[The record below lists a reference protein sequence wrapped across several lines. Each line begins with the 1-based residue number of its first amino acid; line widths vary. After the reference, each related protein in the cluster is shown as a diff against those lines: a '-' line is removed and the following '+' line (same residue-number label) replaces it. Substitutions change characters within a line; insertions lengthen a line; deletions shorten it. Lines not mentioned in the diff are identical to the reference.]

1 MNNQSFISIC
11 IPAYK
16 NIDYVKRLLDSI
28 AVQTYKNFEVIITD
42 DSSDSDIESL
52 CNSYSHLFELRYVKN
67 LKNLNTPENW
77 NEAVRHAR
85 YEWIK
90 IMHDDDWLATPDSL
104 LFFAQS
110 IVSNPNA
117 QFFFSSYSNV
127 YDHCNRIQHM
137 YLSAFWKRL
146 LKGNPE
152 ILISENVIGPPSV
165 TLYKKNH
172 LLYDREM
179 KYVVDI
185 DFYTR
190 YLEDAQWHYI
200 NKPLIHVG
208 ISHAQVTKYTFGV
221 AEVHLKESL
230 LMLHKKSETI
240 LKNIVVFDGWWRLM
254 RNFKIK
260 QAADIQKIGFSAII
274 PPLLTKLILF
284 QSKIPSG
291 LLSVGL
297 LSKLMMSCCYLKIAA
312 FKSFRNIS

>member
-1 MNNQSFISIC
+1 MLPSISIC
-11 IPAYK
+11 VPAYK
-16 NIDYVKRLLDSI
+16 RTDYIKRLLDSV
-28 AVQTYKNFEVIITD
+28 ATQTYKNFEVIITD
-42 DSSDSDIESL
+42 DSPDSDIHKL
-52 CNSYSHLFELRYVKN
+52 CDSYTHLFELRYVKN
-67 LKNLNTPENW
+67 PLNLNTPENW

-85 YEWIK
+85 HEWIK
-90 IMHDDDWLATPDSL
+90 IMHDDDWFAMPDSL

-110 IVSNPNA
+110 IDSNPQA
-117 QFFFSSYSNV
+117 HFIFSAYANV
-127 YDHCNRIQHM
+127 FDHSNRIQHM
-137 YLSAFWKRL
+137 YLSAFWKQL

-152 ILISENVIGPPSV
+152 ILISENIIGPPSV

-172 LLYDREM
+172 LLYDCEM

-230 LMLHKKSETI
+230 MMLQKKSETI

-254 RNFKIK
+254 RNFKIIK
-260 QAADIQKIGFSAII
+260 RLKNFTIKII
-274 PPLLTKLILF
+274 P
-284 QSKIPSG
+284 
-291 LLSVGL
+291 
-297 LSKLMMSCCYLKIAA
+297 SC
-312 FKSFRNIS
+312 R

>member
-1 MNNQSFISIC
+1 MLPSISIC
-11 IPAYK
+11 VPAYK
-16 NIDYVKRLLDSI
+16 RTDYIKRLLDSV
-28 AVQTYKNFEVIITD
+28 ATQTYKNFEVIITD
-42 DSSDSDIESL
+42 DSPDSDIHKL
-52 CNSYSHLFELRYVKN
+52 CDSYTHLFELRYVKN
-67 LKNLNTPENW
+67 PLNLNTPENW

-90 IMHDDDWLATPDSL
+90 IMHDDDWFATPDSL
-104 LFFAQS
+104 LLFAES
-110 IVSNPNA
+110 IVSNPKA
-117 QFFFSSYSNV
+117 QFFFSAYANV
-127 YDHCNRIQHM
+127 YDSSNCLQYM
-137 YLSAFWKRL
+137 PLSPIWKQL
-146 LKGNPE
+146 LGGNAE
-152 ILISENVIGPPSV
+152 ILISKNVIGPPSV
-165 TLYKKNH
+165 TLYKKND
-172 LLYDREM
+172 LIYDAKM

-230 LMLHKKSETI
+230 LMFQKRSDVV

-254 RNFKIK
+254 RNFKVK
-260 QAADIQKIGFSAII
+260 KPDDIQKIGFSAII
-274 PPLLTKLILF
+274 PPTLAKLILF

-297 LSKLMMSCCYLKIAA
+297 FSKLMMSCCYLKIAA
-312 FKSFRNIS
+312 FKSFQNIS

>member
-1 MNNQSFISIC
+1 MSPYISIC

-16 NIDYVKRLLDSI
+16 KIDYVKRLLDSVAI
-28 AVQTYKNFEVIITD
+28 QTYKNFEVILTD
-42 DSSDSDIESL
+42 DSPDSGIQALSD
-52 CNSYSHLFELRYVKN
+52 SYSHLYPIKYIKN
-67 LKNLNTPENW
+67 LHNLNTPENW
-77 NEAVRHAR
+77 NEAVRHAS
-85 YEWIK
+85 YDWIK
-90 IMHDDDWLATPDSL
+90 IMHDDDWFATPDSL

-110 IVSNPNA
+110 IDSNPQA
-117 QFFFSSYSNV
+117 HFFFSAYANV
-127 YDHCNRIQHM
+127 YDHSNHIQHM
-137 YLSAFWKRL
+137 YLSAFWKQL

-152 ILISENVIGPPSV
+152 ILISENIIGPPSV

-172 LLYDREM
+172 LLYDCEM

-230 LMLHKKSETI
+230 MMLQKKSETI

-260 QAADIQKIGFSAII
+260 QEADIQKIGFSGTIST
-274 PPLLTKLILF
+274 LLARLISF

-297 LSKLMMSCCYLKIAA
+297 FSKLMMSCCYLKIAA